1 MPSELVTPGC
11 RFVLMADMISQGY
24 LDSLTLWDMV
34 ARLGLACLL
43 GFAVGFDRELKS
55 RAAGLRTHMLT
66 SLAAAIFMIISLE
79 LIAQVGFDDNRTQL
93 DPLRVIEAVTA
104 GVAFLAAGTIIQAK
118 GSVKGLTTGAS
129 MWLSGAIGLACGA
142 GFYRLALLGTGLSL
156 IVLVPI
162 RLFEHRLPKKDKSDT
177 LRSSEDE

>member
-1 MPSELVTPGC
+1 MTEMLSSEY
-11 RFVLMADMISQGY
+11 F
-24 LDSLTLWDMV
+24 DSLSLWEMV

-66 SLAAAIFMIISLE
+66 SLAAAIFMIIALE
-79 LIAQVGFDDNRTQL
+79 LIAAIGSDDDRTQL

-118 GSVKGLTTGAS
+118 GSVKGLTTGAG
-129 MWLSGAIGLACGA
+129 MWLSGAVGLACGS
-142 GFYRLALLGTGLSL
+142 GFYVLALLGTGLSL
-156 IVLVPI
+156 IVLIPI
-162 RLFEHRLPKKDKSDT
+162 RYFERHLPKKDKSDI
-177 LRSSEDE
+177 LSQSENE

>member
-1 MPSELVTPGC
+1 MNEAL
-11 RFVLMADMISQGY
+11 AQGY
-24 LDSLTLWDMV
+24 LTSMPLWDMA
-34 ARLGLACLL
+34 ARLSLACLL

-79 LIAQVGFDDNRTQL
+79 LIAEIGFDDRKTQM

-104 GVAFLAAGTIIQAK
+104 GVAFLAAGTIIQAR

-129 MWLSGAIGLACGA
+129 MWLSGAVGLACGA
-142 GFYRLALLGTGLSL
+142 GFYRLAVLGTVLSL
-156 IVLVPI
+156 VVLIPI
-162 RLFEHRLPKKDKSDT
+162 RLLERHLPKKDKSDSLSPT
-177 LRSSEDE
+177 EDD

>member
-1 MPSELVTPGC
+1 MNEFLSE
-11 RFVLMADMISQGY
+11 GY
-24 LDSLTLWDMV
+24 LVSLPFWDM
-34 ARLGLACLL
+34 AGRLSLACLL

-55 RAAGLRTHMLT
+55 QAAGLRTHMLT
-66 SLAAAIFMIISLE
+66 SLAASIFMIISLE
-79 LIAQVGFDDNRTQL
+79 LIAEIGFDDRQTQM

-156 IVLVPI
+156 IVLIPI
-162 RLFEHRLPKKDKSDT
+162 RYLERRLPKKD
-177 LRSSEDE
+177 

>member
-1 MPSELVTPGC
+1 MNEFLSE
-11 RFVLMADMISQGY
+11 GY
-24 LDSLTLWDMV
+24 LVSLPFWDM
-34 ARLGLACLL
+34 AGRLGLACLL

-55 RAAGLRTHMLT
+55 QAAGLRTHMLT
-66 SLAAAIFMIISLE
+66 SLAASIFMIISLE
-79 LIAQVGFDDNRTQL
+79 LIAEIGFDDRQTQM

-156 IVLVPI
+156 IVLIPI
-162 RLFEHRLPKKDKSDT
+162 RYLERRLPKKD
-177 LRSSEDE
+177 

>member
-1 MPSELVTPGC
+1 MTEMLSSEY
-11 RFVLMADMISQGY
+11 F
-24 LDSLTLWDMV
+24 DSLSIWEMV

-66 SLAAAIFMIISLE
+66 SLAAAIFMIIALE
-79 LIAQVGFDDNRTQL
+79 LIAAIGSDDDRTQL

-129 MWLSGAIGLACGA
+129 MWLSGAVGLACGS
-142 GFYRLALLGTGLSL
+142 GFYVLALLGTGLSL
-156 IVLVPI
+156 IVLIPI
-162 RLFEHRLPKKDKSDT
+162 RYFERHLPKKDKSDI
-177 LRSSEDE
+177 LSQSENE